1 MTFTR
6 TAIPDVID
14 GFIVLSDE
22 ATIAYN
28 DSSLQIDWLVHQN
41 QHKVFTKDTQHPSFN
56 QAELF

>member
-22 ATIAYN
+22 ATIVYN
-28 DSSLQIDWLVHQN
+28 DSSLQIDWLVPQR
-41 QHKVFTKDTQHPSFN
+41 QHKVSTKDTQHPSFN